1 MWGNK
6 ILDDLDEFQAEFFQ
20 AELVLDDTVWDV
32 FKLDDETAEPEPQY
46 GDFWWQP
53 CDDER

>member
-1 MWGNK
+1 MWGFD
-6 ILDDLDEFQAEFFQ
+6 ILDDRDDFQADIFQ

-32 FKLDDETAEPEPQY
+32 FKLDDETAETEPQY

-53 CDDER
+53 SDDER

>member
-1 MWGNK
+1 MWGND
-6 ILDDLDEFQAEFFQ
+6 ILDDRDEFQADLFQ
-20 AELVLDDTVWDV
+20 ADLVLDDSVWDV

-53 CDDER
+53 RDDER